1 MHHAQ
6 DAWGNPMN
14 RLDIC
19 RTMVRIRRFEEKTE
33 SLFLAGRLPGFV
45 HLSIGQEAVA
55 AGVCAHLAPED
66 YITST
71 HRGHGHAIAK
81 GVDPAAMMAELYG
94 KRTGACRGKGGS
106 MHIFDYGLG
115 MLGANGIVG
124 GGLSIAA
131 GAGLAIR
138 LLGERRIAACFFGDG
153 AVSRGPFHE
162 SLNLCALWALPVLFV
177 VEQNAYAST
186 TAYAEAHAFSSVAAF
201 ARGYSIESAAV
212 DGNDVDAVCA
222 AAGSLIDRVRAGG
235 GPCLLEALTYRI
247 KGHYV
252 GDPDRYRT
260 REEVAAALQR
270 DPVYLFR
277 ERLLREGFTEPDLQA
292 IEAEEQRRIEE
303 AVRFAEESPLPDPSE
318 ALQDIFSEAG
328 RA

>member
-1 MHHAQ
+1 
-6 DAWGNPMN
+6 MN
-14 RLDIC
+14 RLDLY

-81 GVDPAAMMAELYG
+81 GMDPAAMMAELHG

-106 MHIFDYGLG
+106 MHIFDYRLG

-138 LLGERRIAACFFGDG
+138 LLGERRIAVCFFGDG

-162 SLNLCALWALPVLFV
+162 SLNLCALWKLPVLFV

-186 TAYAEAHAFSSVAAF
+186 TAYAEAHAFSSVATF
-201 ARGYSIESAAV
+201 ARGYGIESAAV
-212 DGNDVDAVCA
+212 DGNDVDAVYA
-222 AAGSLIDRVRAGG
+222 AAGDLIGKVRASE
-235 GPCLLEALTYRI
+235 GPSLLEAMTYRI

-260 REEVAAALQR
+260 REEVVAALQH
-270 DPVYLFR
+270 DPVSRCR
-277 ERLLREGFTEPDLQA
+277 ERLLREGFAEADLQA

-303 AVRFAEESPLPDPSE
+303 AVRFAEESPLPDPDE
-318 ALQDIFSEAG
+318 ALEDVFSRSGTSAAQEAG